1 MAGTLDLW
9 VHGLGEHKASPCLC
23 IPCNQAKV
31 SNSNEERLSV
41 WTTADGVVV
50 VFLLSPFRKVLSCLI
65 YFLFQMSNFDGLMCP
80 CIYVAIHV
88 NITLSKRHNSCNNLF
103 IIE

>member
-23 IPCNQAKV
+23 MPCNQAKV
-31 SNSNEERLSV
+31 SYSNEERLSV
-41 WTTADGVVV
+41 WTTADGVL
-50 VFLLSPFRKVLSCLI
+50 VFASLSFLQTALVSHLFPFSIK
-65 YFLFQMSNFDGLMCP
+65 SNFDGLMCP

-88 NITLSKRHNSCNNLF
+88 TLLCQNGTIPA
-103 IIE
+103 IIFFF

>member
-31 SNSNEERLSV
+31 SNSNEKRLSV
-41 WTTADGVVV
+41 WTTADGVL
-50 VFLLSPFRKVLSCLI
+50 VFASLSFLQTALVSQLFPFSIKSQIL
-65 YFLFQMSNFDGLMCP
+65 MGLCALVYM
-80 CIYVAIHV
+80 
-88 NITLSKRHNSCNNLF
+88 
-103 IIE
+103 